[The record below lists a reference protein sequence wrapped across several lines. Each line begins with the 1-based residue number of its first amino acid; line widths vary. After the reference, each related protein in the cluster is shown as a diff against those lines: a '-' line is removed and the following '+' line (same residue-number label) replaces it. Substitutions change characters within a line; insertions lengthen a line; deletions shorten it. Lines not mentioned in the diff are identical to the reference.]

1 MCIRIAHLSKVSEIK
16 GKKKKVVKENKQNCE
31 TETAVGDCSLQHLAV
46 PKLRAEQKCVLVLCC
61 RWAPPR

>member
-1 MCIRIAHLSKVSEIK
+1 MCIRIAHLSKVSEIE
-16 GKKKKVVKENKQNCE
+16 GKKKVVKGKQKQNCE

-46 PKLRAEQKCVLVLCC
+46 SKLRAEQKCVLVLCC